1 MRIGFA
7 GTPAFAA
14 TALKAILAAGMRVV
28 VILSQPDRPRGRGLR
43 VELGPVSALA
53 RAAGI
58 PLVQP
63 ARLATE
69 AERAAVVAVPL
80 DVLVVVAYGLILP
93 PEILSWPTH
102 GCINIHA
109 SLLPRWRGA
118 APIQRAIL
126 MGDAETGIS
135 IMRMDAGVDT
145 GPVITQIR
153 LPIGARDT
161 AGVLRE
167 RLAQAGATAIVDCL
181 TRLGREGRLE
191 TTAQADSSA
200 TYAAKIGS
208 EESLI
213 DWQLSAKSIDRAVRA
228 FNPVPGARTSLDGQ
242 LLKIWDAEPGTGHFG
257 APGSVVRC
265 DSRAIVVACGD
276 GVLLVREL
284 QLAGGKRLSAAAFL
298 AGHRVVAGACL
309 GHRGG

>member
-14 TALKAILAAGMRVV
+14 TALKAILAAGMPVV
-28 VILSQPDRPRGRGLR
+28 VILSQPDRPRGRGLK

-63 ARLATE
+63 ARLASE
-69 AERAAVVAVPL
+69 VERAPVVAVPL

-93 PEILSWPTH
+93 PEVLSWPAH
-102 GCINIHA
+102 GCINVHA

-135 IMRMDAGVDT
+135 LMRMDAGVDT
-145 GPVITQIR
+145 GPVVTQIR

-167 RLAQAGATAIVDCL
+167 RLAQTGAVAIVDCL
-181 TRLGREGRLE
+181 TRLGREGHLE
-191 TTAQADSSA
+191 ATPQPDSGA

-213 DWQLSAKSIDRAVRA
+213 DWQSSAKSIDRAVRA
-228 FNPVPGARTSLDGQ
+228 FNPAPGARTSLDGQ
-242 LLKIWDAEPGTGHFG
+242 LLKIWDAEPGTGHSG
-257 APGSVVRC
+257 APGTIVRC
-265 DSRAIVVACGD
+265 DTRSIVVACGD

-298 AGHRVVAGACL
+298 AGHRVVAGARL
-309 GHRGG
+309 GNRGG